1 MTAKKERT
9 GKVIAWGLGVLLVL
23 VLGFTAWMTTLLIR
37 ARQGKIAA
45 AAASGVPL
53 EEDDPW
59 KNNPYTT
66 TLPTGSAA
74 PARPPAGSAAPATPP
89 KP

>member
-1 MTAKKERT
+1 VTAKKERT
-9 GKVIAWGLGVLLVL
+9 GKIIAWGLGVLLVL
-23 VLGFTAWMTTLLIR
+23 VLGFTVWVTTLLVR
-37 ARQGKIAA
+37 AHDGKVAA

-53 EEDDPW
+53 EDDHPW

-66 TLPTGSAA
+66 TLPPSSAA
-74 PARPPAGSAAPATPP
+74 PGAPP